1 MEVFD
6 DEAGMILERLGK
18 VREIWRYPISSLG
31 GEPLTTVWIGADG
44 IAGDRVW
51 CLADAVTGQ
60 PAAPEKETR
69 WRPALF
75 LRSRLTSNFP
85 EIGFADQTW
94 LSVKD
99 PDLSSRLANHFGFDV
114 VAHPYTKP
122 DSRHAD
128 KDRQVTLNR
137 YEPSP
142 LHLLT
147 SSSLAALARLVGEE
161 AVESRRFRPTVFLE
175 TSGPPDFVE
184 MAWLGRRLKI
194 GDAEARVEEE
204 TKRCGMTLIP
214 QPGLAENP
222 DILRTILR
230 HNRRNL
236 GIYCSIESEGLISL
250 GDEVHFKG
258 D

>member
-1 MEVFD
+1 
-6 DEAGMILERLGK
+6 MILQRLGK
-18 VREIWRYPISSLG
+18 VSEIWRYPVSSLG
-31 GEPLTTVWIGADG
+31 GEPLTTVWIGAKG
-44 IAGDRVW
+44 IAGDRSW

-99 PDLSSRLANHFGFDV
+99 PDLSSRLTNHFGFDV
-114 VAHPYTKP
+114 VARPYTKP
-122 DSRHAD
+122 NSHAG
-128 KDRQVTLNR
+128 KHPPVSVNR

-147 SSSLAALARLVGEE
+147 SSSLAALASLIGEQ

-175 TSGPPDFVE
+175 TSGPPGFVE
-184 MAWLGRRLKI
+184 TAWLGRRLQI
-194 GDAEARVEEE
+194 GDADARVEEE

-222 DILRTILR
+222 DILRAILR